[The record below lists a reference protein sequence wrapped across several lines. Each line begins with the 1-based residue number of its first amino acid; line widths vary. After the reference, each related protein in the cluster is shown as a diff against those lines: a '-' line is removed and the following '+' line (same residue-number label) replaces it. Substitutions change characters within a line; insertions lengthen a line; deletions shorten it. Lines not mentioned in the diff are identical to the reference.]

1 VIQALKPP
9 DIEDFTLVAI
19 NFPVL
24 GFTIGVAGLTAIL
37 FGLGPA
43 LGASGADLAS
53 RLKIG
58 GGWGGSA
65 MRVRSRQFLIASEV
79 ALALMLLAGAGL
91 MIRSL
96 QQVAS
101 IGVGF

>member
-1 VIQALKPP
+1 
-9 DIEDFTLVAI
+9 
-19 NFPVL
+19 
-24 GFTIGVAGLTAIL
+24 
-37 FGLGPA
+37 
-43 LGASGADLAS
+43 
-53 RLKIG
+53 LKI

-79 ALALMLLAGAGL
+79 ALALMLLAGAGAGL

-101 IGVGF
+101 IGVGFDTSHLTAVDIELPEKRYPDSSFLRTPPADP